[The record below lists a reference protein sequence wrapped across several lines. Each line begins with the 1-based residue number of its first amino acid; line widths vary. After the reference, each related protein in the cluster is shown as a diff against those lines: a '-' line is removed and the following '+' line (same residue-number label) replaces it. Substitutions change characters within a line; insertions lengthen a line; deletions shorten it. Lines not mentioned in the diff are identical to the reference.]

1 MAREK
6 DPNRELAFKLWR
18 ENQEITN
25 REIAKTLEVDE
36 KKIATWKSRDKW
48 KERVSSPEK
57 EATTIKK
64 NKCSTTKQETV
75 VQQKN
80 VVQQIEEESKKNK
93 EKIIEEISEEVL
105 NDDGLTENQRLF
117 CVYYMQSFNAT
128 QSAIKAGYA
137 KTGARTEGYRLLA
150 NAYIKKYLTE
160 LKEKYAQED
169 YMESKRLLERHKQ
182 IAFSNLNDY
191 INGEGKLKDLSATD
205 GTLIKKVTVKESST
219 AQGYSTSSS
228 IELEDR
234 SKSLDFLNKF
244 YGIDPAFKMQIEKL
258 EIERNKVKSM
268 DERNR
273 ILENANKPPSSR
285 VEDMTEHELDN
296 YLKKYG
302 GA

>member
-48 KERVSSPEK
+48 KERVSSPDE

-80 VVQQIEEESKKNK
+80 VVQQIEEESEKYEEKSIKQKIADTMLK
-93 EKIIEEISEEVL
+93 EEL
-105 NDDGLTENQRLF
+105 DDKQRVF
-117 CVYYMQSFNAT
+117 CIYYIKSFNAT
-128 QSAIKAGYA
+128 QSAIKAGYSKSYA
-137 KTGARTEGYRLLA
+137 LVDVYRLLE
-150 NAYIKKYLTE
+150 NPSIKNYLNK
-160 LKEKYAQED
+160 LKKLYAQGD
-169 YMESKRLLERHKQ
+169 YLDTQRLLERHKQ
-182 IAFSNLNDY
+182 IAFSDLNDY

-268 DERNR
+268 EERNR
-273 ILENANKPPSSR
+273 ILENANKPPSSN
-285 VEDMTEHELDN
+285 VGDMTYEEKIN
-296 YLKKYG
+296 FLKKYG